1 MRWLVPLIL
10 AAVLAACASVQRFS
24 QTEPQLWARWE
35 AHDPASTTRV
45 DHAAWDA
52 FLARYAGTA
61 EDGIVRLAYGRVSEA
76 DKAALD
82 CYVAMLAGMPV
93 SRLSR
98 PEQFAF
104 WVNLY
109 NALAVKLVLDHY
121 PVASIRDINLSR
133 GMTEWGP
140 FVGKLATAE
149 GEGVSLDDILHRI
162 LRPIWR
168 EARVHYVVNPSAV
181 GAPNLPL
188 QALTAANAQELMTR
202 GGREFVN
209 QPRGATVRGGTVHV
223 SSIYTWYQSDFG
235 GGEKGVIAHLRRF
248 AAPDLGA
255 ALAKSRGLGDD
266 AFNWTLNVAE

>member
-1 MRWLVPLIL
+1 VPLMV
-10 AAVLAACASVQRFS
+10 AATLAACASVQRFS
-24 QTEPQLWARWE
+24 QTEPQLWTRWE
-35 AHDPASTTRV
+35 AHDPTSTARV
-45 DHAAWDA
+45 DHSAWDA

-82 CYVAMLAGMPV
+82 GYVAMLARAPV

-121 PVASIRDINLSR
+121 PVASIRDVNLSR

-140 FVGKLATAE
+140 FTAKLVTVE

-168 EARVHYVVNPSAV
+168 EARVHYVVNPAAV

-188 QALTAANAQELMTR
+188 QALTAMNAQELMTR

-209 QPRGATVRGGTVHV
+209 QPRGAIVRGGTVHV
-223 SSIYTWYQSDFG
+223 SSIYTWYEPDFG

-266 AFNWTLNVAE
+266 AFDWTLNVAE